1 MKLPTLCLLLGLIF
15 LSSLAA
21 QNRSF
26 GTLPMARVTDP
37 SAVNMGPIDSS
48 AYQRALKVYE
58 RLAQARGDFRFPV
71 PDFAMKNEK
80 KSVAYINY
88 YDMEVTL
95 ESKAYEVCASFGE
108 AEMDGAIAFLIGHE
122 LTHYYEKHAWREGF
136 VYEHQDLDIGLQL
149 DSLADGAAQESEA
162 DYLGGFLAYSAGYGF
177 FDKGDQMMD
186 RLYAAYR
193 LPEQIPGY
201 PSLSDRK
208 LMSQRSAEKLARLV
222 DVFEMANLLTA
233 VGKYKEALSYYR
245 YLLMHYQSRET
256 YNNVGVST
264 LLDAMQY
271 FREGELKFKYPIQL
285 DLESITARGGGE
297 EGLRERMI
305 RQALL
310 HFDGAI
316 SLDPN
321 YAPAYLNKACAF
333 ALLGDVER
341 AKFYASVEGKAAA
354 ERGKYPKTATD
365 IDILLGILA
374 DQAGDVALAGQY
386 FQTAAERG
394 SKLAAHNYNVLK
406 QAPPPPPAP
415 ASFSLSQE
423 TIEGHELAILSR
435 RLRVR
440 LNKDVGISDHVQ
452 FRQSK
457 PGGDAGQSH
466 VFIHELN
473 SPEKREKLYFHL
485 TQENYT
491 GESGRGIKIGDT
503 YDALVAAYGQPL
515 RTLETPNGSISVYNK
530 NIFILDAQN
539 KVKRWAVYQL

>member
-1 MKLPTLCLLLGLIF
+1 MKSHTIGLLLGLFF

-26 GTLPMARVTDP
+26 GTLPMARVSDP
-37 SAVNMGPIDSS
+37 AAVSAGPIDSS

-71 PDFAMKNEK
+71 PDFAMKKEE

-136 VYEHQDLDIGLQL
+136 VYEHQDLGIGIQL
-149 DSLADGAAQESEA
+149 DTLADGAAQESEA

-201 PSLSDRK
+201 PSLTDRK

-233 VGKYKEALSYYR
+233 VGKYQEALRYYR

-256 YNNVGVST
+256 YNNVGVTT
-264 LLDAMQY
+264 LLDAMRY

-285 DLESITARGGGE
+285 DLESITARGGEE

-354 ERGKYPKTATD
+354 ERGNYPKTATD
-365 IDILLGILA
+365 IGILLGILA
-374 DQAGDVALAGQY
+374 DQAGEVALAGQY
-386 FQTAAERG
+386 FQVAAERG
-394 SKLAAHNYNVLK
+394 SKLAAHNYNILK
-406 QAPPPPPAP
+406 QLPPPPPAP

-440 LNKDVGISDHVQ
+440 LNKDVSISDNAR
-452 FRQSK
+452 FRQAR
-457 PGGDAGQSH
+457 PGGEAGQSR

-473 SPEKREKLYFHL
+473 SPEKREKLYFHF
-485 TQENYT
+485 TQEDYT

-503 YDALVAAYGQPL
+503 YEDVAAAYGHEPK
-515 RTLETPNGSISVYNK
+515 TLETPNGAILVYNK